1 MQISFEN
8 ALPVGMESEEEIL
21 WIYFENGTAPDTI
34 VDALNKELPQG
45 LFITGCRPFRR
56 SRNENEK
63 SARYRVLLTE
73 GNFDKDEV
81 ERFSRLSEFM
91 VQDLSKKGK
100 TRTTDLR
107 KSVEKI
113 SYINLHTLEMILKPY
128 NERTVR
134 PMEILTNCFKP
145 EEKALAAIRITK
157 MKQQK

>member
-1 MQISFEN
+1 
-8 ALPVGMESEEEIL
+8 MESEEEIL
-21 WIYFENGTAPDTI
+21 WIYFENGTAPDKI
-34 VDALNKELPQG
+34 VEALNKELPQG

-56 SRNENEK
+56 SKNENEK
-63 SARYRVLLTE
+63 TARYSLLLAE

-81 ERFSRLSEFM
+81 ERFSQLSEFM

-113 SYINLHTLEMILKPY
+113 SYINLYTLEMILKPY

-134 PMEILTNCFKP
+134 PMEILINCFKLG
-145 EEKALAAIRITK
+145 ENALASIRITK